1 MVGKTLKEIGFT
13 EEVQPKHVAVK
24 EAVLPFD
31 KFAGADTLLGPE
43 MRSTGEVMGIDAAFP
58 MAYAKAQIA
67 AGQRFVL
74 SGNVF
79 LSVNDISKPEVV
91 PLAKMFTDIGF
102 TISSTGGTAKVLKD
116 AGVKVNT
123 VLKMHEGRPHVGD
136 LLQQGGIQLMIITS
150 TQNDARDAVDGRNL
164 RRLSLAKK
172 VPLVTTMA
180 GARATVM
187 AIKALKEGE
196 VDMIC
201 LQDFFPEG
209 GVSMLPAGQEDF
221 VV

>member
-150 TQNDARDAVDGRNL
+150 TQNDARDA
-164 RRLSLAKK
+164 
-172 VPLVTTMA
+172 
-180 GARATVM
+180 
-187 AIKALKEGE
+187 
-196 VDMIC
+196 
-201 LQDFFPEG
+201 
-209 GVSMLPAGQEDF
+209 
-221 VV
+221 